1 MEVENKLKAMG
12 LELPAAGAPPPG
24 RAGAVKIGNI
34 LFVGGHT
41 PGPAYRGKLGAGFT
55 VEQGYDGARQACLNC
70 LADVKAV
77 IGDLDKVK
85 RVAKLLC
92 MVNSAPDFGQ
102 QPLVANGATDLL
114 RQLYGDA
121 GAHARSAV
129 GLAALPN
136 GACIEIEMIL
146 GSRTSLGTLSSPRNR
161 EDRRRWYHCLLR
173 RDDRSDLED
182 GWHQTEPSPQRWPR
196 DVQVVKEHA
205 PALPLKVYIPR

>member
-1 MEVENKLKAMG
+1 MEVENKLKEMG
-12 LELPAAGAPPPG
+12 LELPAAGTPPAG
-24 RAGAVKIGNI
+24 RAGAVKVGNI

-41 PGPAYRGKLGAGFT
+41 AGQMHTGKLGVEIT
-55 VEQGYDGARQACLNC
+55 VEQGYEAARQACLNC

-102 QPLVANGATDLL
+102 HPQVANGATDLL
-114 RQLYGDA
+114 SQLYGEA

-146 GSRTSLGTLSSPRNR
+146 EV
-161 EDRRRWYHCLLR
+161 ED
-173 RDDRSDLED
+173 
-182 GWHQTEPSPQRWPR
+182 
-196 DVQVVKEHA
+196 
-205 PALPLKVYIPR
+205 

>member
-12 LELPAAGAPPPG
+12 LELPAAAVPPPG

-41 PGPAYRGKLGAGFT
+41 PGQMHIGKLGSEIT
-55 VEQGYDGARQACLNC
+55 VEQGYEAARQACLNC

-77 IGDLDKVK
+77 IGDLDKVR

-92 MVNSAPDFGQ
+92 MINCAPDFGQ
-102 QPLVANGATDLL
+102 QPQVANGATDLL
-114 RQLYGDA
+114 SQLYGEA

-129 GLAALPN
+129 GMGSLPN

-146 GSRTSLGTLSSPRNR
+146 EV
-161 EDRRRWYHCLLR
+161 ED
-173 RDDRSDLED
+173 
-182 GWHQTEPSPQRWPR
+182 
-196 DVQVVKEHA
+196 
-205 PALPLKVYIPR
+205 

>member
-1 MEVENKLKAMG
+1 
-12 LELPAAGAPPPG
+12 PAAGTPPPG

-114 RQLYGDA
+114 SQLYGDA

-146 GSRTSLGTLSSPRNR
+146 EVEDWSCTPTLRPIPLAQKPGKIPPSHHTLEGATPWCRIIFSTNSPYVFSCGSSSCCMSRGP
-161 EDRRRWYHCLLR
+161 
-173 RDDRSDLED
+173 
-182 GWHQTEPSPQRWPR
+182 
-196 DVQVVKEHA
+196 
-205 PALPLKVYIPR
+205 

>member
-12 LELPAAGAPPPG
+12 LELPDAAPPPPG
-24 RAGAVKIGNI
+24 RAGAVKIGNV

-41 PGPAYRGKLGAGFT
+41 PGPTHKGKLGAEIT
-55 VEQGYDGARQACLNC
+55 VEQGYEAAREACLNC

-92 MVNSAPDFGQ
+92 MVNSMPDFGQ

-114 RQLYGDA
+114 SQLYGEA

-129 GLAALPN
+129 GMAALPN
-136 GACIEIEMIL
+136 DACIEIEMIL
-146 GSRTSLGTLSSPRNR
+146 EV
-161 EDRRRWYHCLLR
+161 ED
-173 RDDRSDLED
+173 
-182 GWHQTEPSPQRWPR
+182 
-196 DVQVVKEHA
+196 
-205 PALPLKVYIPR
+205 

>member
-12 LELPAAGAPPPG
+12 LELPAPAPAPPG
-24 RAGAVKIGNI
+24 RAGAVKVGNI

-41 PGPAYRGKLGAGFT
+41 PGQMHIGKLGAEIT
-55 VEQGYDGARQACLNC
+55 VEQDYEGARQACLNC
-70 LADVKAV
+70 LSDVKAI

-114 RQLYGDA
+114 SQLYGDA

-129 GLAALPN
+129 GMAALPN
-136 GACIEIEMIL
+136 GACIEIEMIMEV
-146 GSRTSLGTLSSPRNR
+146 
-161 EDRRRWYHCLLR
+161 ED
-173 RDDRSDLED
+173 
-182 GWHQTEPSPQRWPR
+182 
-196 DVQVVKEHA
+196 
-205 PALPLKVYIPR
+205 